1 MDYGLFTGKR
11 FKTSSIDSIHNKTY
25 RNHTSRML
33 STTCTINEDGET
45 ASRDSS
51 FKRKLDAEIKKGID
65 AAVTALA
72 DKHILPHAATMIENI
87 TLQETNKWGE
97 KTGQNMT
104 FVEYLVQRAEAYM
117 TEGVNY
123 EGKSKDEARGY
134 SWTGTQTRI
143 THMVHEH
150 LHYSIETAMKQSLK
164 DANSSICKGIEE
176 AVKIKLAEALQG
188 LKTTVQTK

>member
-1 MDYGLFTGKR
+1 MEEIGLTKEDVQERVIERMCDKLMGELCPADDEEPQGR
-11 FKTSSIDSIHNKTY
+11 SIFLRT
-25 RNHTSRML
+25 
-33 STTCTINEDGET
+33 
-45 ASRDSS
+45 
-51 FKRKLDAEIKKGID
+51 KLDAEIKDRID
-65 AAVTALA
+65 EAVVALA
-72 DKHILPHAATMIENI
+72 DKHVLPGVTAMIEDL
-87 TLQETNKWGE
+87 TLQETNSWGE
-97 KTGQNMT
+97 KTGKKTT

-117 TEGVNY
+117 TEKVNY
-123 EGKSKDEARGY
+123 EGKSQNETRGY

-150 LHYSIETAMKQSLK
+150 LHYSIETAMKQALK